1 MAITIKNIDRLVDKL
16 NNLADVDVE
25 KYVRKATTFVHAQ
38 AKLLAPVDN
47 GHLKGSIHM
56 KVDKEKNKVTGRV
69 YTNVNYAP
77 FVEFGTGIRG
87 NGSYPYANELDF
99 PLVYKDKPW
108 RVAFESTKGDTKG
121 KKIVVY
127 TKGQKAQPFM
137 YPALKGAEKYVE
149 RLIQNGVQSE
159 IDKIAGGGK

>member
-1 MAITIKNIDRLVDKL
+1 MAITIKNLDRLVDKL

-38 AKLLAPVDN
+38 AKLLAPVDT
-47 GHLKGSIHM
+47 GHLKGSIQM

-87 NGSYPYANELDF
+87 KGLYPYASKLDF
-99 PLVYKDKPW
+99 ELVYKEDWAGMKP
-108 RVAFESTKGDTKG
+108 
-121 KKIVVY
+121 
-127 TKGQKAQPFM
+127 QPFM

-149 RLIQNGVQSE
+149 NLIQNGVQNE